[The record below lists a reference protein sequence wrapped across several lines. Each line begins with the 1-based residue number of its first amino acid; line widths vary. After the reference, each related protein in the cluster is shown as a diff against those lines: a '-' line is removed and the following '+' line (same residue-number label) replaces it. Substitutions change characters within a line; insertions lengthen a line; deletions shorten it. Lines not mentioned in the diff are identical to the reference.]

1 MESSRT
7 GPSGNRR
14 SFPSSF
20 SLMKYQYPQVFKSF
34 IVQLVKSLSNDDRAA
49 FSFLC
54 LGYIPDSKLDGDM
67 AIDAEL
73 FKVIR
78 SLLNTQELSSTNMS
92 LLKDILK
99 DIGRI
104 DLLQELEKVEL
115 KISIG
120 VVLENYVR
128 FKSVDGFRR
137 DLETKPPDNLSD
149 VLEHLLTT
157 KQNNQEMISQLLE
170 PLRQISDCHQILHAF
185 IHETPPSWSQFTVLL
200 VVICELYAACTPN
213 SRDVEFLEDG
223 YYVCWFTKTET
234 CELLSDWMFTNGGLK
249 TYKEFVK
256 EKKGATSVNLRH
268 FP

>member
-54 LGYIPDSKLDGDM
+54 LGNIPGAMLDGDM
-67 AIDAEL
+67 ATDAEL
-73 FKVIR
+73 FKLIK
-78 SLLNTQELSSTNMS
+78 SLLNAQELSSTNMS

-137 DLETKPPDNLSD
+137 DTETKPPD
-149 VLEHLLTT
+149 TT
-157 KQNNQEMISQLLE
+157 CPHSRITNNQ
-170 PLRQISDCHQILHAF
+170 
-185 IHETPPSWSQFTVLL
+185 
-200 VVICELYAACTPN
+200 
-213 SRDVEFLEDG
+213 
-223 YYVCWFTKTET
+223 
-234 CELLSDWMFTNGGLK
+234 
-249 TYKEFVK
+249 
-256 EKKGATSVNLRH
+256 
-268 FP
+268 

>member
-1 MESSRT
+1 
-7 GPSGNRR
+7 
-14 SFPSSF
+14 
-20 SLMKYQYPQVFKSF
+20 MKYQYPQVFKSF

-78 SLLNTQELSSTNMS
+78 SLLNAQELSSTNMS

-137 DLETKPPDNLSD
+137 DTETKPPDNLSD

-170 PLRQISDCHQILHAF
+170 PLRQISDCHHTRSFMKLRRLGQSLQSYWLSF
-185 IHETPPSWSQFTVLL
+185 VSYMLL
-200 VVICELYAACTPN
+200 VPQIQEMWSFWKMVVMC
-213 SRDVEFLEDG
+213 VG
-223 YYVCWFTKTET
+223 
-234 CELLSDWMFTNGGLK
+234 
-249 TYKEFVK
+249 
-256 EKKGATSVNLRH
+256 
-268 FP
+268 